1 MIYQFSEAINRNI
14 ERTYTYA
21 HIKYKYN
28 GDYESYNPYAYFQ
41 EELERNPF
49 QAFMELDGFQF
60 KRTLNTLDRY
70 GIPYTPEQKRKAMVY
85 HDVTNLMQKQRSDT
99 VSMYVE
105 NLAKTGIVK
114 LDDAYTLTTEK
125 TIQLAHYMQNLPV
138 YQKTQNIFYES
149 KLPDEIISEPEQ
161 YNAIKTILSTKISC
175 LIGGAGVGKSYV
187 TAALINQL
195 KENGRTVAILAPTHK
210 AKESLQ
216 EKLTNGTV
224 RTIHSFVH
232 KPDECDVI
240 VIDEAGMLS
249 TPLLHSLLRNYDN
262 QQLIFIGDKNQLP
275 PVEYG
280 RPFELIQER
289 FTTCEL
295 TKNKRSEAPDI
306 IAMGREILGFKQ
318 NANMR
323 HPNIELVS
331 TAKEAFA
338 RGAQVALTFTN
349 QNVSEINQQQRIKNG
364 VPSICSH
371 FKIGEQ
377 IIAKTNEPGRYFNG
391 QLFEVISYDLIQNT
405 STKRIVKINNRLE
418 LEYNFTYA
426 YGLTVHKSQGSEWD
440 VVAYQPSEQDT
451 KNIAYVAVTRAKK
464 RLIIIGNGLKDVYP
478 PERKWRQLHETYR
491 L

>member
-1 MIYQFSEAINRNI
+1 MTYQFSEAINRNI

-21 HIKYKYN
+21 HIKYKYD
-28 GDYESYNPYAYFQ
+28 GDYDTYNPFVYFKQ
-41 EELERNPF
+41 EIERDPF

-60 KRTLNTLDRY
+60 QRTLNTLDRY
-70 GIPYTPEQKRKAMVY
+70 GIPYTPEQKRRAMVY
-85 HDVTNLMQKQRSDT
+85 HDVTNRMQQQRTDT
-99 VSMYVE
+99 ISMYVE
-105 NLAKTGIVK
+105 NLDNTGIVK
-114 LDDAYTLTTEK
+114 LDESFTLTTEK
-125 TIQLAHYMQNLPV
+125 TIQLARYINELPIS
-138 YQKTQNIFYES
+138 QQTQNILYKS
-149 KLPDEIISEPEQ
+149 KLKEEIASEPEQ
-161 YNAIKTILSTKISC
+161 YTAIKTILSTKVSC

-195 KENGRTVAILAPTHK
+195 EENGRTIAILAPTHK

-216 EKLTNGTV
+216 EKLSNGIV

-232 KPDECDVI
+232 KPDQCDVI
-240 VIDEAGMLS
+240 VIDESGMLS
-249 TPLLHSLLRNYDN
+249 TPLLHSLLRNYKN

-295 TKNKRSEAPDI
+295 KKNRRSESPDI

-323 HPNIELVS
+323 HPNIEMVA

-349 QNVSEINQQQRIKNG
+349 QNVSEINEQQRIKNG
-364 VPSICSH
+364 VSSICSQ

-391 QLFEVISYDLIQNT
+391 QLFEVVSYDRIQNT
-405 STKRIVKINNRLE
+405 SNKRIIRIKNRLE

-440 VVAYQPSEQDT
+440 IVAYQPSPQDSR
-451 KNIAYVAVTRAKK
+451 NIAYVAVTRAKK
-464 RLIIIGNGLKDVYP
+464 KLIIIGDGLKAIYP
-478 PERKWRQLHETYR
+478 PERKWRQLNETHR
-491 L
+491 I